1 MKTPLLWDPDSR
13 PDFLGSSESR
23 GPTKSLTRGRLPSSS
38 ATFLASGWSFLPAG
52 TGALGPLEGTEPV
65 TFLKPRRGA
74 GCANPPQAP
83 GKEGLFRPQNS
94 KVPWCSTAGSQAGT

>member
-38 ATFLASGWSFLPAG
+38 ATFLASGRSFLPDG
-52 TGALGPLEGTEPV
+52 TRCPWSSGRDRASHLPEAEERSGLCEPTSGSSKGRPLPSSE
-65 TFLKPRRGA
+65 F
-74 GCANPPQAP
+74 C
-83 GKEGLFRPQNS
+83 
-94 KVPWCSTAGSQAGT
+94 